1 MSGDRRGIILAGGTG
16 SRLFPL
22 TKTICKQ
29 LLPLYDKPMIYYPL
43 SILMLSG
50 IKEILIIVSPSQEE
64 LFKGL
69 LGDGSQWGI
78 SIEYAL
84 QKKPNGIAEAF
95 LIAEEF
101 IKKRKVAL
109 ILGDNFFHGSQL
121 SNTLSRINKKN
132 ENTIFVYP
140 VKNPNSFGIVEF
152 NDEGNALNI
161 EEKPK
166 NPKSNF
172 AVTGL
177 YFYDETVFDK
187 AKKVTPSDR
196 GELEISSLNQIYLD
210 ESNLK
215 VEILNRGSAWLD
227 TGTFDALQEANQ
239 YIRILEE
246 RQGLKIGCPE
256 EISWRQKWINDKDL
270 EDLARQFPKSGY
282 GHYLLKLIK

>member
-69 LGDGSQWGI
+69 IGDGSQW
-78 SIEYAL
+78 
-84 QKKPNGIAEAF
+84 GIAEAF

-121 SNTLSRINKKN
+121 SNTLSKINKKN
-132 ENTIFVYP
+132 DNTIFVYP

-152 NDEGNALNI
+152 DDEGNALNI

-210 ESNLK
+210 EGNLK